1 MADAST
7 ATGSV
12 PVSMP
17 STVLPHWG
25 EPQPPKTWEPVRL
38 ASVGVDEV
46 AALRSALG
54 TLRGAA

>member
-17 STVLPHWG
+17 PTVLPHWTQVQTPCLKRVSLG
-25 EPQPPKTWEPVRL
+25 
-38 ASVGVDEV
+38 SVGVDEV
-46 AALRSALG
+46 AALRAALAPM
-54 TLRGAA
+54 REAA

>member
-1 MADAST
+1 MADST
-7 ATGSV
+7 AAGSV

-17 STVLPHWG
+17 STVLPHWE

-46 AALRSALG
+46 FAIRMGLFVLRRPAA
-54 TLRGAA
+54 